1 MVRVTFTLTIALLC
15 CTITAESVTAQ
26 LKVRIKDIT
35 DIEGVRTNQL
45 TGLGIVTGLN
55 GTGGRSPVTR
65 QFALNMLQQLGV
77 RADPLTR
84 AGIRDNTQ
92 ERTDNLSVVSV
103 TAELPS
109 FARPGSRVD
118 VLVSAFD
125 DAESLQGGTLIATS
139 LFGLDNKVYAVA
151 AGPISIG
158 GFSFSGAAASVQKNH
173 PTSGRIPSG
182 AIVEERVC
190 AKPIGVDGTFNLM
203 LRQWD
208 YETCRRIVNSI
219 NQQWPNTAQIL
230 DASTMEVRIPAAYAA
245 NAPRFIGMV
254 NSLQVSPD
262 SVARVVINER
272 TGTVVVGAD
281 VKLSRVA
288 ITHANLSVVTGET
301 PIVSQP
307 APFSEGE
314 TTVVPRTQID
324 VVEED
329 SKVNVIGET
338 ATVGDLAKALNALGV
353 TPRDLSA
360 IFQQLDEA
368 GALHAKLDM
377 K

>member
-1 MVRVTFTLTIALLC
+1 MARVTFVFLIASTVWAVAVHHVC
-15 CTITAESVTAQ
+15 AQ
-26 LKVRIKDIT
+26 PMVRIKDIT

-55 GTGGRSPVTR
+55 GTGGQSPVTR

-84 AGIRDNTQ
+84 AGIRDNTK

-109 FARPGSRVD
+109 FARPGSRID

-151 AGPISIG
+151 AGPVSIG
-158 GFSFSGAAASVQKNH
+158 GFSFSGDAASVQKNH

-182 AIVEERVC
+182 AVIEERVC
-190 AKPIGVDGTFNLM
+190 AKAIGAGGSFNLM

-208 YETCRRIVNSI
+208 YETCRRIVNTL
-219 NQQWPNTAQIL
+219 NKQWPHTAQVL
-230 DASTMEVRIPAAYAA
+230 DASTVTVRIPPAYAN
-245 NAPRFIGMV
+245 NAPRFIGLA
-254 NSLQVSPD
+254 NSLQVRPD

-272 TGTVVVGAD
+272 TGTVVVGAN

-288 ITHANLSVVTGET
+288 ITHANLSVVTGES
-301 PIVSQP
+301 PMVSQP
-307 APFSEGE
+307 APFSDGE

-329 SKVNVIGET
+329 SKMNVIGET

-360 IFQQLDEA
+360 IFQQLNEA
-368 GALHAKLDM
+368 GALHAKLEM
-377 K
+377 N

>member
-1 MVRVTFTLTIALLC
+1 MLRVTFILLSLC
-15 CTITAESVTAQ
+15 IGGLSAWETASAQ
-26 LKVRIKDIT
+26 PLVRIKDIT
-35 DIEGVRTNQL
+35 AIEGVRNNQL
-45 TGLGIVTGLN
+45 TGLGIVSGLN

-65 QFALNMLQQLGV
+65 QFAFNILQKLGV
-77 RADPLTR
+77 RADPFTR
-84 AGIRDNTQ
+84 AGIRENTQ
-92 ERTDNLSVVSV
+92 ENTDNLSVVSV

-109 FARPGSRVD
+109 FARPGSRID

-125 DAESLQGGTLIATS
+125 DADSLQGGTLIATS

-151 AGPISIG
+151 SGPVSIG
-158 GFSFSGAAASVQKNH
+158 GFSFSGNAASVQKNH

-182 AIVEERVC
+182 AIGEERVC
-190 AKPIGVDGTFNLM
+190 ADPIGADGTFRLM
-203 LRQWD
+203 LGQWD
-208 YETCRRIVNSI
+208 YETCRRIVDSVNK
-219 NQQWPNTAQIL
+219 QWPKTARVL
-230 DASTMEVRIPAAYAA
+230 DASTMEVRIPSAYAS
-245 NAPRFIGMV
+245 NVPRFIGLV
-254 NSLQVSPD
+254 NSLQVRPD

-272 TGTVVVGAD
+272 TGTVVVGAN

-288 ITHANLSVVTGET
+288 ITHANLSVITGES

-307 APFSEGE
+307 GPFSDGE

-324 VVEED
+324 VLEED
-329 SKVNVIGET
+329 SKVNVIGAT

-353 TPRDLSA
+353 SPRDLSS

-368 GALHAKLDM
+368 GALHAKSEM